1 MLRAL
6 EISPARFSISLL
18 QTSDKEVH
26 MGEFEDTRRQAIVE
40 DPPSVQALASAVSWG
55 AILAGGVAAAAFLL
69 SS

>member
-1 MLRAL
+1 
-6 EISPARFSISLL
+6 
-18 QTSDKEVH
+18 